1 MSKKILALPTTYID
15 RSNTNDFIRMEI
27 NKRLRAATQ
36 KPLIALTEYH
46 KRARIKSLQKLIVT
60 GSDDPGTM
68 VTFDHVTL
76 KQIDHG
82 KKRVGQP
89 RKNWY
94 KATVADLWIETKK
107 SIETVKFASELDLD
121 NPIHVHALFT
131 ISRQKIK

>member
-1 MSKKILALPTTYID
+1 MSKNNPRTTDTYID

-27 NKRLRAATQ
+27 NKRLRAAKQ
-36 KPLIALTEYH
+36 KPFFAFTEYH
-46 KRARIKSLQKLIVT
+46 KRARIKSLQTLIVT
-60 GSDDPGTM
+60 GNDEPGTM
-68 VTFDHVTL
+68 VTFDPVTL

-94 KATVADLWIETKK
+94 KATMADLWIETKK